1 MKKFV
6 FLTLS
11 LFTISSAMARFSF
24 RSGLQAGANFSKF
37 TQTESS
43 FKSDFYVGIAV
54 EFNFK
59 KLYSLQPE
67 LTYSQ
72 QGAKDI
78 PTRTIYFDSSS
89 QQEIEEKSTL
99 DISVTYIGFA
109 LINKLNFT
117 ERFHVY
123 LGPVRDIEPGKTIYT
138 DVPLDFT
145 VAVDFELGLVENLFP
160 EGRVKKGLINIL
172 DKDEVYLDS
181 SFSDKMARYHST
193 LVF

>member
-1 MKKFV
+1 MGQ
-6 FLTLS
+6 
-11 LFTISSAMARFSF
+11 FSF
-24 RSGLQAGANFSKF
+24 RPGLRAGANFSKF

-43 FKSDFYVGIAV
+43 FKSDFYVGIAG

-78 PTRTIYFDSSS
+78 PTRTIYFDSGS

-99 DISVTYIGFA
+99 DISVTYISFA
-109 LINKLNFT
+109 IINKLNFT

-123 LGPVRDIEPGKTIYT
+123 LGPGLDIETGKTIYT

-145 VAVDFELGLVENLFP
+145 VTAGFELGLVENLFL

-181 SFSDKMARYHST
+181 SYSDKMGRYNST
-193 LVF
+193 LVFQVGLIYKFDMAQKE